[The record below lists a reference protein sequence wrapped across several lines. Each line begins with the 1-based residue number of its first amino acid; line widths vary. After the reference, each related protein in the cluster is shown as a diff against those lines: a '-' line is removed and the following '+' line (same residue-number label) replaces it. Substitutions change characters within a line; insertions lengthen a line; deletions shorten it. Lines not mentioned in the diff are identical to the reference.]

1 MYQAMA
7 LELASGHAE
16 QLAAAKRELQAPVSA
31 HLATFVAA
39 GELPDWAPGQLET
52 VLLGPSHEL
61 SRRWLAT
68 GQGDLPW
75 ARATLPE
82 LAWQAT
88 REVEDSSN

>member
-16 QLAAAKRELQAPVSA
+16 QLAAAKRELQEPVSA

-39 GELPDWAPGQLET
+39 GQ
-52 VLLGPSHEL
+52 
-61 SRRWLAT
+61 
-68 GQGDLPW
+68 
-75 ARATLPE
+75 

-88 REVEDSSN
+88 R